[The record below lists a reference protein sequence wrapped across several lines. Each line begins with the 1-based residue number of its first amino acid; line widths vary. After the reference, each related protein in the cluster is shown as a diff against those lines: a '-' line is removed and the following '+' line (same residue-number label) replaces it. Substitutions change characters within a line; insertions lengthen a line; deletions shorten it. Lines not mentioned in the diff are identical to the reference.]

1 MAQQHARVPPAPR
14 GRDLLIWIGPGIIWM
29 VSAIATGELLFTP
42 RVASL
47 YGYALLWTM
56 ILAII
61 LKTLLSI
68 EIGRY
73 AVVTGGSILH
83 GMRRVPE
90 PANWGVWILL
100 LPQFFVAVTT
110 MVGMAGATSSAFIL
124 LFPGDFRLWGLI
136 FLAVSILLVF
146 FGRYRAVERA
156 SIVMALGI
164 TVALVITASIEF
176 PGIAP
181 LASGLVPSLPPDVDF
196 TEILPWLG
204 FLMSGA
210 AGLIWYSYWLPA
222 RGYGAAHA
230 FGESGGDESIE
241 EFEPVDPGVFDD
253 EEQQR
258 LLNWV
263 RVMGVTTVIAASLV
277 LVQLF
282 ALLILGAELLRPE
295 GLLPEGPAVT
305 AVLSRLLGE
314 VWGSAG
320 AWLLIIA
327 ALFAFWSTMIA
338 NLDGWVR
345 MLGQG
350 SIFIARRF
358 VSSGHLLSMRFYR
371 FLYLFGLMGIL
382 PAIFIIIR
390 PEPVTFLIV
399 AGIIEAIQIPIVAF
413 AILYLNRRTLP
424 QNLAP
429 STLTVGLV
437 VIAALFFTFFAGYY
451 IYAELLV

>member
-1 MAQQHARVPPAPR
+1 MTQTAARIPPAPR
-14 GRDLLIWIGPGIIWM
+14 GRDLLAWIGPGIIWM

-47 YGYALLWTM
+47 YGYALLWAM
-56 ILAII
+56 IAAIV

-73 AVVTGGSILH
+73 AVTTGGSILH
-83 GMRRVPE
+83 GMRQIPG
-90 PANWGVWILL
+90 PANWGVWLL
-100 LPQFFVAVTT
+100 VLPQFFVAVTT

-124 LFPGDFRLWGLI
+124 FFPGDFRLWGI
-136 FLAVSILLVF
+136 VFLALSTVLVYA
-146 FGRYRAVERA
+146 GRYRAVELA
-156 SIVMALGI
+156 SIIMALTI
-164 TVALVITASIEF
+164 TAALVVAASIEF
-176 PGIAP
+176 PGVAP
-181 LASGLVPSLPPDVDF
+181 LLAGIVPALPQEIDY

-222 RGYGAAHA
+222 RGYGAAHSLGA
-230 FGESGGDESIE
+230 GDGSIE
-241 EFEPVDPGVFDD
+241 EFEPVDPAVFDAG
-253 EEQQR
+253 EQER
-258 LLNWV
+258 LRKWI
-263 RVMGVTTVIAASLV
+263 RVMAITTGIAASIV

-314 VWGSAG
+314 VWGPAG
-320 AWLLIIA
+320 AWMLIVA

-358 VSSGHLLSMRFYR
+358 VSSGRLVSMGFYR
-371 FLYLFGLMGIL
+371 PVYLFGLMGVL
-382 PAIFIIIR
+382 PAVFLIVR

-399 AGIIEAIQIPIVAF
+399 AGSS
-413 AILYLNRRTLP
+413 RRSRSRSWRLQPCT
-424 QNLAP
+424 
-429 STLTVGLV
+429 
-437 VIAALFFTFFAGYY
+437 
-451 IYAELLV
+451 